1 MTNAAKRTVAPAVPS
16 ESALVERL
24 AAGDLDALGKLFD
37 RFEPDVRRFVQ
48 RLGVQTSDADDLVQL
63 TFLDV
68 AKSAS
73 RFDARCSARAW
84 ILGVAAIHVRRHR
97 RSVARLLRAAAA
109 HVFEARRPE
118 GRTPDEMFDHEQ
130 SQARFRSALEK
141 ISDKKRE
148 VFVMVA
154 MEGASGEE
162 AAVAF
167 GIPVATV
174 WTRLHHARKELRA
187 ALSEREPGADTDADA
202 RDASPKREP
211 RKSVSQ
217 TVGESEP

>member
-1 MTNAAKRTVAPAVPS
+1 MSTPAQHRPKPAGIAP

-37 RFEPDVRRFVQ
+37 RLEPDVRRFVQ
-48 RLGVQTSDADDLVQL
+48 RLGVQASDADDLVQL

-68 AKSAS
+68 SRSAA
-73 RFDARCSARAW
+73 RFDPRLSGRAW
-84 ILGVAAIHVRRHR
+84 VLGIAAIHVRRHR
-97 RSVARLLRAAAA
+97 RSMARLLRAAAA
-109 HVFEARRPE
+109 HVFEAKRPE
-118 GRTPDEMFDHEQ
+118 ARTPDVAFESEE
-130 SQARFRSALEK
+130 SQARFREALEK
-141 ISDKKRE
+141 LSDKKRE

-162 AAVAF
+162 AAAAF

-187 ALSEREPGADTDADA
+187 TLME
-202 RDASPKREP
+202 
-211 RKSVSQ
+211 
-217 TVGESEP
+217 GE